1 MGAIPGYRD
10 LITQK
15 RRQAAM
21 ARINKGKMHKKSIHA
36 LKVIQPAAAGI
47 DLGSREHWV
56 AGPPLKDNT
65 PNVQRFGT
73 ATPELLRLADWLKEQ
88 GVKTLA
94 MESTGVYW
102 IPLFEIL
109 ASRGFEVNLVNA
121 RQVSHVP
128 GRKTDMLDCQWLQ
141 LLHAC
146 GLLRGSFRPSDDICR
161 LRALIRERNTMV
173 DQRSDWVRRMQKSL
187 DQMNVCV
194 HHAVSDIT
202 GATGMAIIRAIVNGE
217 RDPQTLARMRDRRCQ
232 KSEQQIAEELT
243 GNWRLEHLFN
253 LAQALKMYDQFCQT
267 VTEYDAEILAY
278 IKTLQPCMDDDQ
290 CAPPPPISA
299 SKTREIA
306 KKGQAPMRQALYQLT
321 GFDLTTID
329 GIGVDTAAVV
339 ISELGPDFS
348 TFPDEGH
355 FVAYLRLAP
364 NLSIS
369 AGKKVPSKLKGT
381 TTSRVATALRVAA
394 LALRN
399 SKTALAAFYRRIS
412 RRKGASVAVFAT
424 ARKLAQI
431 IYRLICYGQA
441 YIDIG
446 AKAYE
451 NQFNSRRLR
460 YFTQALK
467 DMGYKVQPLS
477 AEKACSAY

>member
-1 MGAIPGYRD
+1 
-10 LITQK
+10 
-15 RRQAAM
+15 M
-21 ARINKGKMHKKSIHA
+21 ARNNKSKKRKKLVRA
-36 LKVIQPAAAGI
+36 LKTIQPDAAGI

-56 AGPPLKDNT
+56 AGPPLDDNT

-73 ATPELLRLADWLKEQ
+73 TTPELLRLADWLKEQ
-88 GVKTLA
+88 EVKTVA

-109 ASRGFEVNLVNA
+109 DSRGYEVILANA

-161 LRALIRERNTMV
+161 LRALLRERNTMV

-202 GATGMAIIRAIVNGE
+202 GVTGMAIIRAIVDGE
-217 RDPQTLARMRDRRCQ
+217 RDPRTLAKMRDRRCK
-232 KSEQQIAEELT
+232 KSEDQIAEELT
-243 GNWRLEHLFN
+243 GNWRAEHLFN
-253 LAQALKMYDQFCQT
+253 LHQALNLYDQFCK
-267 VTEYDAEILAY
+267 VVSEYDAQILAY
-278 IKTLQPCMDDDQ
+278 IKSLQPGVNDDQ
-290 CAPPPPISA
+290 SAPPPV
-299 SKTREIA
+299 SKSKAREIA
-306 KKGQAPMRQALYQLT
+306 KKGQEPMRQALYQLT

-329 GIGVDTAAVV
+329 GIGVDTAAVI
-339 ISELGPDFS
+339 ISELGFDFS
-348 TFPDEGH
+348 AFPDEGH
-355 FVAYLRLAP
+355 FVSYLRLAP

-369 AGKKVPSKLKGT
+369 AGKKVPSKIKGT
-381 TTSRVATALRVAA
+381 TTSRVAGALRIAA
-394 LALRN
+394 LAVRN
-399 SKTALAAFYRRIS
+399 SKTALGAYYRRIS

-424 ARKLAQI
+424 ARKIAQI
-431 IYRLICYGQA
+431 IYRLVCYGQA

-451 NQFNSRRLR
+451 AQFNNRRLK
-460 YFTQALK
+460 YYTKALK
-467 DMGYKVQPLS
+467 DMGYKVKPL
-477 AEKACSAY
+477 AAVKAKAA

>member
-1 MGAIPGYRD
+1 
-10 LITQK
+10 
-15 RRQAAM
+15 M
-21 ARINKGKMHKKSIHA
+21 ARIRKGKMLKKTVHS
-36 LKVIQPAAAGI
+36 LKVIQPDAAGI

-73 ATPELLRLADWLKEQ
+73 TTPELLRLADWLKEQ
-88 GVKTLA
+88 AVKTVA

-109 ASRGFEVNLVNA
+109 DSHDFEVNLVNA

-146 GLLRGSFRPSDDICR
+146 GLLRGSFRPSDDICC
-161 LRALIRERNTMV
+161 LRALIRERNTMI
-173 DQRSDWVRRMQKSL
+173 DQRSDWVRRIQKSL
-187 DQMNVCV
+187 NQMNVCV

-202 GATGMAIIRAIVNGE
+202 GATGMAIIRAIVDGE
-217 RDPQTLARMRDRRCQ
+217 RDPQTLAQMRDRRCQ
-232 KSEQQIAEELT
+232 KSEDQIAEELT
-243 GNWRLEHLFN
+243 GNWRAEHLFN
-253 LAQALKMYDQFCQT
+253 LRQALKMYDQFCQT
-267 VTEYDAEILAY
+267 VSEYDTEILAY
-278 IKTLQPCMDDDQ
+278 IKTLQPCIDDDQ
-290 CAPPPPISA
+290 CALPPVSKSKA
-299 SKTREIA
+299 SSIA
-306 KKGQAPMRQALYQLT
+306 KKGQGPMRQALYQLT

-329 GIGVDTAAVV
+329 GIGVDTASVV

-348 TFPDEGH
+348 AFPDEAH

-381 TTSRVATALRVAA
+381 TTSRVATALRMAA
-394 LALRN
+394 LTLRN
-399 SKTALAAFYRRIS
+399 SKTALGAFYRRIS

-431 IYRLICYGQA
+431 IYRLVCYGQA

-451 NQFNSRRLR
+451 AQFNNRRLK
-460 YFTQALK
+460 YFTKALR
-467 DMGYKVQPLS
+467 DMGYKVKPLA
-477 AEKACSAY
+477 AEEACLA

>member
-1 MGAIPGYRD
+1 
-10 LITQK
+10 
-15 RRQAAM
+15 M
-21 ARINKGKMHKKSIHA
+21 ARKKNSKKQKMPVRS
-36 LKVIQPAAAGI
+36 LKTIQPYAAGI

-56 AGPPLKDNT
+56 ACPPLKDNT

-73 ATPELLRLADWLKEQ
+73 TTPELLRLADWLKEQ
-88 GVKTLA
+88 KVKTVA

-109 ASRGFEVNLVNA
+109 DSRGFEVILANA

-161 LRALIRERNTMV
+161 LRALFRERNTMI

-202 GATGMAIIRAIVNGE
+202 GATGMAIIRAIVDGE
-217 RDPQTLARMRDRRCQ
+217 RDPRSLAKMRDRRCK
-232 KSEQQIAEELT
+232 KSEDQIAEELT
-243 GNWRLEHLFN
+243 GNWRPEHLFN
-253 LAQALKMYDQFCQT
+253 LRQALKMYDQFYQM
-267 VTEYDAEILAY
+267 VSEYDAEIFAY
-278 IKTLQPCMDDDQ
+278 IKTLQPDVDDDQ
-290 CAPPPPISA
+290 SVPPPA
-299 SKTREIA
+299 SKSKARNIA
-306 KKGQAPMRQALYQLT
+306 KKGQEPVRQALYQLT
-321 GFDLTTID
+321 GFDMTIID
-329 GIGVDTAAVV
+329 GIGVDTASVV
-339 ISELGPDFS
+339 LSELGFDYS
-348 TFPDEGH
+348 AFPDEAH
-355 FVAYLRLAP
+355 FVSYLRLAP

-381 TTSRVATALRVAA
+381 TTSRVATALRMAA

-399 SKTALAAFYRRIS
+399 SKTALGAFYRRIS

-431 IYRLICYGQA
+431 IYRFVCHGQA

-451 NQFNSRRLR
+451 AQFNNRRLK
-460 YFTQALK
+460 YYTMALK
-467 DMGYKVQPLS
+467 DMGYKVKPL
-477 AEKACSAY
+477 AAPAAQTG